1 MPSNISARNLGNDLY
16 RERALLEAAGKMQHF
31 VVIDGE
37 EIPFAASR
45 FLYAFIAFDALYSI
59 NWNRSLHDGRKIKY
73 NRGGELDQQEEFV
86 LFCFNDN
93 RPCPFVDAFKE
104 HFLDFVSKSKL
115 TSSKDIPQAL
125 EDIHIRDR
133 QEKKEFQDAFI
144 ALLSGT
150 FDSDTVY
157 FITKFIYNHV
167 RCNLFHGAKFYSDM
181 KREGQQERFNI
192 YTSFLIALCQMGLSF
207 LDYKVSPQGINQRI
221 EAAFR
226 KISPCEQPKSE
237 VRQER

>member
-1 MPSNISARNLGNDLY
+1 MPSNISARNLSNDLY

-45 FLYAFIAFDALYSI
+45 FLYAFIAFDSLYSI
-59 NWNRSLHDGRKIKY
+59 NWNGSLKNGRKIKY
-73 NRGGELDQQEEFV
+73 SRGSELGQQEEFV
-86 LFCFNDN
+86 LFCFNGD
-93 RPCPFVDAFKE
+93 RPCPFVDGFKE
-104 HFLDFVSKSKL
+104 YFLDFISKSEL

-133 QEKKEFQDAFI
+133 QEKKDFQDAFS

-150 FDSDTVY
+150 FDSDIVF

-221 EAAFR
+221 EAAFK
-226 KISPCEQPKSE
+226 KITPCEKTKRE
-237 VRQER
+237 DCQER

>member
-1 MPSNISARNLGNDLY
+1 MPSNISARNLSNDLY
-16 RERALLEAAGKMQHF
+16 REKALLEAAGKMQHF

-86 LFCFNDN
+86 LFCFNND

-104 HFLDFVSKSKL
+104 HFIDFVSKSEL

-133 QEKKEFQDAFI
+133 QEKKDFQDAFS

-150 FDSDTVY
+150 FNSDTVY
-157 FITKFIYNHV
+157 FITRVIYNHV

-207 LDYKVSPQGINQRI
+207 LDYNISPQGINQRI
-221 EAAFR
+221 EAAFK
-226 KISPCEQPKSE
+226 KISPCERPKSE
-237 VRQER
+237 VSQER